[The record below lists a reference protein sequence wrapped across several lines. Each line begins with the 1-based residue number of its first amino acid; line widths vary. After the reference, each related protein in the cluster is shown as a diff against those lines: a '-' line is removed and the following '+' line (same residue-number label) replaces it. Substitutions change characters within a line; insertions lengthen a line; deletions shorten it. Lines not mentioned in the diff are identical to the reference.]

1 MVKKL
6 DVDEMSEQE
15 MQPTIPLEGLK
26 TPLGDVFEENQ
37 GVSSHQ
43 YEQTQKEPLKRKSKR
58 GRPKKTEVAALK
70 RGNRVQR
77 GRPAGDAA
85 IINEYKARMLNSP
98 KSAKVLE
105 KIFDAAL
112 TDGHPGQTAAWK
124 LVIDRVAPLSAF
136 DTKSGNGN
144 APQISINISGLNSP
158 TVSTDTI
165 DVDVTDVEDNNDLS

>member
-1 MVKKL
+1 MVEK
-6 DVDEMSEQE
+6 VEVEEVSDE
-15 MQPTIPLEGLK
+15 TRGLEGLK

-37 GVSSHQ
+37 GQGSQ
-43 YEQTQKEPLKRKSKR
+43 KGEKTQEGALKRKSKR

-85 IINEYKARMLNSP
+85 IMNEYKARMLNSP

-112 TDGHPGQTAAWK
+112 QDGHPGQAAAWR
-124 LVIDRVAPLSAF
+124 LVIDRIAPLSAF
-136 DTKSGNGN
+136 DTKSGGGS
-144 APQISINISGLNSP
+144 APQISINIS
-158 TVSTDTI
+158 TVGQTPVIEQEDTATDI
-165 DVDVTDVEDNNDLS
+165 SYREYKNDSE